1 MPITLWF
8 AGATPPYLAEIAVI
22 IFAGA
27 AVGYISL
34 RMGLLPII
42 GFLLAGVLIGP
53 NCLALVRNMELIDA
67 AAETGVMLLLFTIG
81 IEFSLEKL
89 ASIKRAIFLGGGIQ
103 VALCTAAI
111 ALLLRA
117 WDVPWSA
124 GVFTGFLVALSST
137 AIVLKLLGDRGQTN
151 SAHGQ
156 IGLAIL
162 IFQDLA
168 IIAMVMFVPMLA
180 GQGGSSLDLAV
191 ALGKAVAII
200 FAVLLVARRV
210 MPVCLE
216 MVART
221 CSPEV
226 FLLTVIAICFGTA
239 LLTSLAGVSVSLG
252 AFLAGLVVSESRHS
266 HRAMGDILPLQ
277 ILFSATFF
285 LSVGMLLNL
294 QYVYENIAFVAAA
307 IAVTL
312 LVKVFASGI
321 SILALRE
328 PLPVAALGGLM
339 LAQVGEF
346 SFVLEHAGRNVGL
359 SPAGMGMEGSQAF
372 IATTVILM
380 VFTPSL
386 LTLGERLSNWM
397 ERRRTARPLAAPA
410 TMDVAEGSTETARVL
425 ISGYGPGSLAISRAL
440 RRAGV
445 PFHILTLSP
454 VGASEA
460 EALGFPVT
468 LADSTR
474 STNLVHAGIQRASA
488 LVIADDD
495 AASSHQIISVVRSLA
510 PDLLIFVRTTVESD
524 ASHLVMAGATVVV
537 SDEGA
542 STAQLSMELLSHLGD
557 TPDANTAAYPP
568 RQAAPLAKH
577 AEICELRPPKQDD

>member
-1 MPITLWF
+1 MPIALWF
-8 AGATPPYLAEIAVI
+8 AGATPPYLAEIAII

-111 ALLLRA
+111 ALLLGA

-180 GQGGSSLDLAV
+180 GQGGSSLDLAI

-294 QYVYENIAFVAAA
+294 QYVYANIAFVAAA

-410 TMDVAEGSTETARVL
+410 TMDVAGGSTETARVL
-425 ISGYGPGSLAISRAL
+425 ISGYGPGSLAIARAL

-557 TPDANTAAYPP
+557 TPDANTVAYPP

-577 AEICELRPPKQDD
+577 AEICELRPPKLDD